1 MTVTV
6 SLERT
11 DREIA
16 ELYQRHVDT
25 VYRVCFSYM
34 KNRADTEDLV
44 QDTFIKLIS
53 SGTCFNSVEHEKAWL
68 IVTASNLCKNALR
81 HWWRRR
87 ENIEDYSGLC
97 QEEDL
102 HLDDVL
108 EAIMKLPAVYKDA
121 VYLYYYEG
129 YTTPEIAAM
138 LNCSQSTVRNR
149 LMRARKLLKTMLG
162 GEFDEQ
168 TRNPQ
173 SL

>member
-1 MTVTV
+1 MAVAV

-11 DREIA
+11 DREIT

-25 VYRVCFSYM
+25 VYRVCYSYM
-34 KNRADTEDLV
+34 KNRADTEDMV

-53 SGTCFNSVEHEKAWL
+53 SGVCFQSTEHEKAWL

-87 ENIEDYSGLC
+87 ENIDDYTNLGREDSPPDTGR
-97 QEEDL
+97 
-102 HLDDVL
+102 
-108 EAIMKLPAVYKDA
+108 EAITKLPVIYKDV

-129 YTTPEIAAM
+129 YTTPEIADM
-138 LNCSQSTVRNR
+138 LSCSQSTIRNR
-149 LMRARKLLKTMLG
+149 LMRARNLLKTMLG
-162 GEFDEQ
+162 GEFDEPK
-168 TRNPQ
+168 RNTQ